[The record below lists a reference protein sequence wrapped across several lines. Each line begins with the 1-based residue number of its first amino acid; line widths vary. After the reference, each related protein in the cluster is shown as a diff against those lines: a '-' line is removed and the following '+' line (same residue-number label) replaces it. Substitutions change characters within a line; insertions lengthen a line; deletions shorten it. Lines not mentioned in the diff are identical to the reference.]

1 MEGEIV
7 GKSESRNDD
16 FDSEIKDRVDSLQNQ
31 IIDHKNE
38 PKAAVISEENVG
50 DLDDEKPYNFN
61 MEKYDSFMID
71 SEDGGLGLSY
81 GSSKLKKAE
90 QKPVKKNP
98 MDVIQDIFR
107 SKPTVQKAPEKSQT
121 LSKKVRREIFDK
133 FADTPGGASRNLL
146 S

>member
-1 MEGEIV
+1 MEWEIV

-31 IIDHKNE
+31 ILDHKNE

-50 DLDDEKPYNFN
+50 DLDDDKPYNFN

-90 QKPVKKNP
+90 
-98 MDVIQDIFR
+98 
-107 SKPTVQKAPEKSQT
+107 
-121 LSKKVRREIFDK
+121 
-133 FADTPGGASRNLL
+133 
-146 S
+146 